1 MNSLLTRLVLIFL
14 LLVVLVAGGVSYAI
28 NRAVDASFRV
38 YLQQSNIVQGNVG
51 ILEALETYYRETGT
65 WQNAQQVLEDAD
77 QRGGGNGAGGMMG
90 PNRGGRTTNTLPG
103 PFMMADTSYI
113 IVAAADASL
122 VGQKLNRDQQRRA
135 IAFVIDAETVGYFYQ
150 QSPSSD
156 ALAQTEQSFLA
167 EISHTLRW
175 ISLAAIGGALVLAV
189 VSAWWLAHPLQRL
202 THAAQAVA
210 RGELGTQAPVTGA
223 SEVQQVAI
231 AFNQMSNAL
240 AESQAARKR
249 MISDIAHELRTP
261 ISVIQ
266 GQIEGMFDGVF
277 QTDTEH
283 VGIVYNQT
291 LHLAR
296 LVEDLWTLTRA
307 EARSLH
313 LERVPLDI
321 TAFVRETTQDFE
333 ALAIDEHI
341 NLRFEGDKDL
351 TVEAD
356 SGRLRQVIAN
366 LLVNAIRHTP
376 AGGRIDVSVRPK
388 DNWAYIRVK
397 DTGEGL
403 PPEALPHLFERFYRA
418 DSSRQR
424 DKGGAGLGLAIARE
438 LITLHGGEISVQSVQ
453 GVGSQFT
460 IKLPLVV

>member
-38 YLQQSNIVQGNVG
+38 YLQQSNVVQGNVV
-51 ILEALETYYRETGT
+51 ILQELELYYREQGT
-65 WQNAQQVLEDAD
+65 WQDSQQILNTLIQRGMGAGRMGPPVN
-77 QRGGGNGAGGMMG
+77 RGGG
-90 PNRGGRTTNTLPG
+90 LPG
-103 PFMMADTSYI
+103 PFMLTDTAYT
-113 IVAAADASL
+113 IVAAADAGL
-122 VGQKLNRDQQRRA
+122 IGQKLTRGQQRRS
-135 IAFVIDAETVGYFYQ
+135 IPFIIDGETVGFFYQ
-150 QSPSSD
+150 QSPAGD
-156 ALAQTEQSFLA
+156 VLAQTERSFLA
-167 EISHTLRW
+167 EISRTLRW
-175 ISLAAIGGALVLAV
+175 ISLAAIGGALLLAV

-202 THAAQAVA
+202 THATQAVA
-210 RGELGTQAPVTGA
+210 RGELGTQAPVVGA
-223 SEVQQVAI
+223 SEVRQVAM
-231 AFNQMSNAL
+231 AFNQMSTAL

-266 GQIEGMFDGVF
+266 GQLEGMLDGVF
-277 QTDTEH
+277 KADTEH
-283 VGIVYNQT
+283 IGIVYNQT

-313 LERVPLDI
+313 LEKAPLDI
-321 TAFVRETTQDFE
+321 TALVRETTQDFE
-333 ALAIDEHI
+333 VLAVDEQISLH
-341 NLRFEGDKDL
+341 FEGTDNL
-351 TVEAD
+351 VIEAD

-376 AGGRIDVSVRPK
+376 ANGQVEVSVRPK
-388 DNWAYIRVK
+388 ENWVYIRVK

-403 PPEALPHLFERFYRA
+403 PVDSLPYIFERFYRA
-418 DSSRQR
+418 DTSRQR

-438 LITLHGGEISVQSVQ
+438 LITLHGGEITAQSVQ
-453 GVGSQFT
+453 GIGSQFT
-460 IKLPLVV
+460 IKLPLYIS